1 MDAIVV
7 AMEQAGSI
15 FDDVDEVRKARAITE
30 ARADVAAGR
39 VVPHDVVAPWLL
51 KLAEA
56 LERGELLPPAP
67 RAEVL
72 R

>member
-1 MDAIVV
+1 
-7 AMEQAGSI
+7 MEQAGSI
-15 FDDVDEVRKARAITE
+15 FDDVDEVRKARAIAE

-39 VVPHDVVAPWLL
+39 VVPHAVVGPWLL

-56 LERGELLPPAP
+56 LERGEALPPTP
-67 RAEVL
+67 RSGVS

>member
-1 MDAIVV
+1 
-7 AMEQAGSI
+7 MEQAGSI
-15 FDDVDEVRKARAITE
+15 FDDVDEARQARAIAE

-39 VVPHDVVAPWLL
+39 VVPHALVGPWLL

-56 LERGELLPPAP
+56 LERGEPLPPAP